1 MRTVVWDGKSLAA
14 YSKAPLSNPTGDD
27 VVIFAVDDLLVGLIG
42 DESSVAEVKESLKR
56 ARGPLSKAIGVDA
69 ELIVVKKDG
78 SACVIYKGVEAVY
91 FGGQWKLAIGDNKK
105 QALRLMSENPA
116 APAAEVVQLAT
127 TDTVPD
133 GYGINVFS
141 FQHPGFRIVP
151 GVGFRLADLRCLFD
165 TAVPETEGAR
175 SDD

>member
-14 YSKAPLSNPTGDD
+14 YSKAPLSCPAGDD
-27 VVIFAVDDLLVGLIG
+27 VVVFAVDDLLVGLIG
-42 DESSVAEVKESLKR
+42 DESSVAEVKAALKTP
-56 ARGPLSKAIGVDA
+56 AGPLSKAIGADA

-78 SACVIYKGVEAVY
+78 PARVVSKGTQTVY
-91 FGGQWKLAIGDNKK
+91 LGGKQKLAIGENKK
-105 QALRLMSENPA
+105 SAMHLMAENPA
-116 APAAEVVQLAT
+116 ASAAEVVQLAAV
-127 TDTVPD
+127 DTVPE

-151 GVGFRLADLRCLFD
+151 GAGFRLADLRSLFD
-165 TAVPETEGAR
+165 TAASETAKAS